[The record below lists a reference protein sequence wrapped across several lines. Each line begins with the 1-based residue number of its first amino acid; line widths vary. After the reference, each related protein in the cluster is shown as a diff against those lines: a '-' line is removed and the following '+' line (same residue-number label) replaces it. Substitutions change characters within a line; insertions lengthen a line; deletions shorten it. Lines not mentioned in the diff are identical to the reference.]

1 MLPEWRSLGS
11 FHSRRNR
18 LISAAARAA
27 ALVCLLTVAPGR
39 TAGADQSRY
48 LTGQL
53 LVATPEMADP
63 NFVQTVIFMV
73 NHDEDGAM
81 GLVVNRPM
89 AKGPIKDLLAS
100 LGMDTQGA
108 SGEIILHYGG
118 PVAPARGLVLHS
130 DDYVLGSTTVVEKGI
145 ALTSD
150 AEMLRA
156 IAQGKGPRRRLF
168 ALGYAGWAPGQ
179 LEAEINAKAWFTIPA
194 EVDLI
199 FGSPP
204 ESKWER
210 ALEKRKI
217 EL

>member
-1 MLPEWRSLGS
+1 MRWRK
-11 FHSRRNR
+11 R
-18 LISAAARAA
+18 LAVAAIRAGAVVCLSAAGIE
-27 ALVCLLTVAPGR
+27 PGV
-39 TAGADQSRY
+39 GAEQGGF

-63 NFVQTVIFMV
+63 NFVRTVIFMV
-73 NHDEDGAM
+73 KHDKNGAM

-89 AKGPIKDLLAS
+89 AKGPIKDLLTS

-118 PVAPARGLVLHS
+118 PVAPASGFMLHS
-130 DDYVLGSTTVVEKGI
+130 DDVVLESTTVVEKGI

-150 AEMLRA
+150 AEMLRV
-156 IAQGKGPRRRLF
+156 IAQGKGPRRKLF

-194 EVDLI
+194 EEDLI
-199 FGSPP
+199 FGPAF